1 MDAFHV
7 ELSEAQNAV
16 GNALIEATPEDWP
29 EATVEVDNFEREGT
43 FACAIGPPPGRSPDV
58 EVTKPLGE
66 AILALLEVYRR
77 HGKAPWKRMVL
88 HVRQGAGDSWRFE
101 VNYSY
106 E

>member
-1 MDAFHV
+1 MDAFHL

-16 GNALIEATPEDWP
+16 GNALIEATPEDWS
-29 EATVEVDNFEREGT
+29 EARVEVENFESEGT
-43 FACAIGPPPGRSPDV
+43 FACAIGPPEGRSPDA

-66 AILALLEVYRR
+66 AILGLLEVYRK

-88 HVRQGAGDSWRFE
+88 QVYQSAGDSWRFE
-101 VNYSY
+101 VHYSY